1 MNERGI
7 NTMSSTQNY
16 AMNMA
21 KEIVIAKLSTSA
33 PSQTNAGVG
42 KNIADMYESIYK
54 KIYEIASSN
63 NTTE

>member
-1 MNERGI
+1 M
-7 NTMSSTQNY
+7 TPTQDY

-33 PSQTNAGVG
+33 PSHTNADIGE
-42 KNIADMYESIYK
+42 NIADMYESIYK

-63 NTTE
+63 NAIE